1 MQPTRREAGALVAA
15 VMTRAIR
22 AQSGSTELALVNP
35 LGLRVTPHGDPNFPT
50 LAVSLPNAGNAVLIE
65 MPEHAWRRAQPNQE
79 QSWFYRMYG
88 SDKRY
93 QGSATW
99 VSQGA

>member
-1 MQPTRREAGALVAA
+1 MQPTRREAGVLAAA

-22 AQSGSTELALVNP
+22 AQSGASELALVNQ
-35 LGLRVTPHGDPNFPT
+35 LGVRVTPHGDPNFPT
-50 LAVSLPNAGNAVLIE
+50 LAVSLPNTTNAVLVE
-65 MPEHAWRRAQPNQE
+65 MPEHAWCRAGPNE
-79 QSWFYRMYG
+79 EPSWFYRMYG

-99 VSQGA
+99 